1 MSIAEKRQNGKSETL
16 TEFVAQIV
24 AQIKPSVQRAAPGSN
39 TSATLSPALQ
49 NDQ

>member
-16 TEFVAQIV
+16 TEFVAQI
-24 AQIKPSVQRAAPGSN
+24 KPSMQRAAPGSN
-39 TSATLSPALQ
+39 TSATLSPALH